1 MYSSGIHCHFGIRLY
16 SMYSTPFSDLLNKF
30 VTFIYYLVLTVT
42 LSDLPHRF
50 HPNRSPSPTS
60 QPAAD
65 TRHSAASAAYRARRS
80 ADRDRRSPIAA
91 PPPDRVTCM
100 HILIIYIQYIYI
112 YYIYILYI
120 YTIYIYYIT
129 ILLYIVYI
137 YVICIPRG
145 IQLRFWNTYY
155 TSL

>member
-100 HILIIYIQYIYI
+100 HILYIYSIYI
-112 YYIYILYI
+112 Y
-120 YTIYIYYIT
+120 TIYYIT